1 MEVECVS
8 LSLELA
14 WNGLSTDEL
23 ILLLVVSS
31 LYLGASVYSK
41 LGEVA
46 ESPVGVRGVIG
57 RP

>member
-23 ILLLVVSS
+23 ILLRE
-31 LYLGASVYSK
+31 K
-41 LGEVA
+41 LCNYDIID
-46 ESPVGVRGVIG
+46 IG
-57 RP
+57 STHTCWW